1 MKEHSSLLSSFDIP
15 EKSYSCEPISSGYI
29 HATYRV
35 TSGNT
40 SLYILQKFNASVF
53 PDPETVYQNFQAL
66 SPNLRSADYSHYNWI
81 QTKNGKPFLEDQ
93 NKDLWRLLSFVPNS
107 QNLEAIQLESQA
119 FECGRVLG
127 NFHRLLS
134 TADPSLFKES
144 IKDFHDLTF
153 RLDELKNALKAGESD
168 RVQKMHPL
176 IEEVNLLSAYLSK
189 KPTSIPIRVCHND
202 TKLSNILFDKDSQQ
216 GLCLVDLDTV
226 GPGFFYYDFGDMAR
240 SIIGTKSENNYT
252 EIRADMNLDLLDAML
267 CGIKASKL
275 ILGKEEI
282 ASLSYGLVLLPFLHG
297 IRALT
302 DYLQGDKY
310 YQMSFPDENLQRAI
324 NLIEFSKLAFEKRD
338 SVQDRISEVALRSI

>member
-1 MKEHSSLLSSFDIP
+1 MLSSFEIP
-15 EKSYSCEPISSGYI
+15 EKRYSCEPISSGYI

-40 SLYILQKFNASVF
+40 PLYILQKFNASVF
-53 PDPETVYQNFQAL
+53 PDSETVYQNFL
-66 SPNLRSADYSHYNWI
+66 SLSANLISSEYSQYHWI
-81 QTKNGKPFLEDQ
+81 PTKEGTAFIEDQ

-107 QNLEAIQLESQA
+107 HNLESIKLKSQA

-127 NFHRLLS
+127 IFHRLLS
-134 TADPSLFKES
+134 TADPCSFKEP

-153 RLDELKNALKAGESD
+153 RLHEFENALKTGLSE
-168 RVQKMHPL
+168 RVQKMHSL
-176 IEEVNLLSAYLSK
+176 IDDINLLAAYLSK

-202 TKLSNILFDKDSQQ
+202 TKLSNILFDKNSQQ

-240 SIIGTKSENNYT
+240 SIIGNKSEDNYT

-282 ASLSYGLVLLPFLHG
+282 ESLSYGLVLLPFLHG

-302 DYLQGDKY
+302 DYVQGDKY

-324 NLIEFSKLAFEKRD
+324 NLIEFSKLTFEKRD
-338 SVQDRISEVALRSI
+338 SIQDRISEVGLRII